1 MINKL
6 SKEIH
11 QNAIEKGFYEGKK
24 NIAEMLMLIVTEVAE
39 ACEADRK
46 DNHVDLDMFERDLK
60 TNSIHGKDYAFKNS
74 FQIQVKNTFEDE
86 LADIMIRVMDL
97 AGYMKIDLE
106 KHIELKMKYN
116 SLREHKHGK
125 SY

>member
-1 MINKL
+1 MINEL
-6 SKEIH
+6 SKQIH

-24 NIAEMLMLIVTEVAE
+24 NIAEMLMLIITEVAE

-46 DNHVDLDMFERDLK
+46 ENHSDLSSFEF
-60 TNSIHGKDYAFKNS
+60 SMQDYTAEDSPTS
-74 FQIQVKNTFEDE
+74 FQHEFQRLIKNTFEDE

-106 KHIELKMKYN
+106 KQIELKMKYN